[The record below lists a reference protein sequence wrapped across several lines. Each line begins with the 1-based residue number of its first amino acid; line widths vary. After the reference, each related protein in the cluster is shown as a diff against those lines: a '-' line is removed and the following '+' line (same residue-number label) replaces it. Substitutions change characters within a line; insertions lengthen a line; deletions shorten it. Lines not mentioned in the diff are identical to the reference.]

1 MAYRRGS
8 GHACLG
14 HIVHASD
21 AYYLPRDSTP
31 HDRSPPND
39 ESTQNTRGLP
49 LRGSID
55 FRGVHSRAS
64 EVIVATSMIDSDYRY
79 TQDAPQRDRSAI
91 LHGSGGQHPTAQPN
105 QHVTPLQNTLYCAAL
120 VEKQQRPHLLV
131 DPHQAQQVYAA
142 QSRAHFNASTGF
154 GQTRVKRHQRHISFS
169 LDKATIP
176 TSSTVATHTAQGRRS
191 S

>member
-1 MAYRRGS
+1 MVYRRGS
-8 GHACLG
+8 GHTCLG

-31 HDRSPPND
+31 HDWSPPND

-79 TQDAPQRDRSAI
+79 TQDAHQKDRSAI
-91 LHGSGGQHPTAQPN
+91 LQWYLGRSQGQGAVRMLILDLAGT
-105 QHVTPLQNTLYCAAL
+105 TTYRKLF
-120 VEKQQRPHLLV
+120 HLLKV
-131 DPHQAQQVYAA
+131 NCFRTSQITYGITVG
-142 QSRAHFNASTGF
+142 RAPKFVVSIT
-154 GQTRVKRHQRHISFS
+154 
-169 LDKATIP
+169 
-176 TSSTVATHTAQGRRS
+176 
-191 S
+191 